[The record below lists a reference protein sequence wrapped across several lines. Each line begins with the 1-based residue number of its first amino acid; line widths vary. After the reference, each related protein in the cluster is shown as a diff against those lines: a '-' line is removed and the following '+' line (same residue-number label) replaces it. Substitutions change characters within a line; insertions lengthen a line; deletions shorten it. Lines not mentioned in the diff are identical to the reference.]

1 MRTRIMPIRLQTRY
15 QKYLSV
21 MIRNL
26 YFKKIR
32 IFFLKAKRNC
42 YKYIRLDHRCSVLLG
57 KVFVMHT
64 GIYFDAFL
72 DPVPYLIPTVDP
84 DLRGLSQGGFV
95 RMQIHIP
102 DAIRIN
108 ISTRQADLL
117 VFSACTSH
125 SSKAAW
131 PGFFGWNRSRL
142 STFQYNKSL
151 NAGAGQNR
159 SGSETPIDTEQMVLI
174 Y

>member
-1 MRTRIMPIRLQTRY
+1 MYRLAKFFSNAYLIPVYILTRL
-15 QKYLSV
+15 
-21 MIRNL
+21 
-26 YFKKIR
+26 
-32 IFFLKAKRNC
+32 
-42 YKYIRLDHRCSVLLG
+42 
-57 KVFVMHT
+57 
-64 GIYFDAFL
+64 FL
-72 DPVPYLIPTVDP
+72 DPVLYLILKVDP

-125 SSKAAW
+125 RSKAAW

-159 SGSETPIDTEQMVLI
+159 SGFKTPIDTEQMVLI